1 MPLDTAAITALA
13 DLPQVAV
20 SAAAHAQEHS
30 LEVHLPFLQ
39 TVLGEFRLLPLAVGD
54 ATPGEVAE
62 VLARVWGGPETLIV
76 ISSDLSHYLPYEVAQ
91 RTDSETVRHI
101 LGLHADL
108 DHDAGMRRHTGKRPA
123 GLCRRSRLD
132 RRTAGPAQFGRH
144 GRRQVARGGLYR
156 DRLPRGGSV
165 NRLPD
170 AQGAILLVVARDAIA
185 QRLGS
190 AGVDHDLQDWLQEP
204 GASFV
209 TLTQQGALRGCIG
222 SLAAQRPLLEDVR
235 ANAVAAALHDPR
247 FPPLQAVELPRTR
260 IEVSLL
266 SAAEDMDVESEAD
279 AIAQLRPGI
288 DGVVLRLGQA
298 RGTFLPQVWESLPRP
313 EDFLLQLKRKAGL
326 PGDFWDEDIRL
337 ARYTVS
343 KWQEA
348 ERT

>member
-1 MPLDTAAITALA
+1 M
-13 DLPQVAV
+13 
-20 SAAAHAQEHS
+20 
-30 LEVHLPFLQ
+30 
-39 TVLGEFRLLPLAVGD
+39 
-54 ATPGEVAE
+54 
-62 VLARVWGGPETLIV
+62 
-76 ISSDLSHYLPYEVAQ
+76 
-91 RTDSETVRHI
+91 
-101 LGLHADL
+101 
-108 DHDAGMRRHTGKRPA
+108 
-123 GLCRRSRLD
+123 
-132 RRTAGPAQFGRH
+132 
-144 GRRQVARGGLYR
+144 
-156 DRLPRGGSV
+156 

-170 AQGAILLVVARDAIA
+170 AQGAILLAVARDAIA

-190 AGVDHDLQDWLQEP
+190 AGVGHDLQDWLQEP

-209 TLTQQGALRGCIG
+209 TLTQQGGLRGCIG
-222 SLAAQRPLLEDVR
+222 SLVAQRPLLEDVR

-266 SAAEDMDVESEAD
+266 SAAEGMDVESEAD

-337 ARYTVS
+337 ERYTVS